1 MKRHYFYYPF
11 SYLTLFIYLIFFF
24 FFYMFFIF
32 GISYAFVKLG
42 IPPNIAMFL
51 FLTAIVGSY
60 INIPIKRLETKVPM
74 SPQGSVNFWG
84 LKYQIPYTPHTTTL
98 LAINLG
104 GAIIPIFISSWV
116 FASLLIHTYY
126 ILAIKSIIAIVIVAI
141 VSYVSA
147 KPVKGMGIAIPAFIP
162 PIVAS
167 LTALFM
173 APENPVAVAYIAGT
187 LGTLIGAD
195 LMHMK
200 DVEKL
205 GAPVASIGGAG
216 TFDGV
221 FLAGIIAIL
230 LI

>member
-1 MKRHYFYYPF
+1 MKHYFYYPF
-11 SYLTLFIYLIFFF
+11 SYLILFVYLIFFF
-24 FFYMFFIF
+24 FFFMFFIF
-32 GISYAFVKLG
+32 GVPYAFVKLG
-42 IPPNIAMFL
+42 IPSNLAMSLFL
-51 FLTAIVGSY
+51 FAIIGSY
-60 INIPIKRLETKVPM
+60 INIPIKRIESKSPM
-74 SPQGSVNFWG
+74 APKGSVNFWG
-84 LKYQIPYTPHTTTL
+84 LKYQIPHTPHTTTL

-116 FASLLIHTYY
+116 FVSLFIHSYY
-126 ILAIKSIIAIVIVAI
+126 ILILKSILGIAIVAI
-141 VSYVSA
+141 VSYIFA
-147 KPVKGMGIAIPAFIP
+147 KPVKGMGIALPAFIP

-167 LTALFM
+167 LTALFI
-173 APENPVAVAYIAGT
+173 APENPVAVAYISGT

-200 DVEKL
+200 DIENL

-221 FLAGIIAIL
+221 FLSGIIAIL

>member
-1 MKRHYFYYPF
+1 MKHYFYYPF

-24 FFYMFFIF
+24 FFFMFFIF
-32 GISYAFVKLG
+32 GIPYAFVKLG
-42 IPPNIAMFL
+42 MPPNLAMFL
-51 FLTAIVGSY
+51 FLAAIVGSY
-60 INIPIKRLETKVPM
+60 INIPIKRLESKIPM
-74 SPQGSVNFWG
+74 SPKGSINFWG
-84 LKYQIPYTPHTTTL
+84 LRYQIPYTPHTTTL

-104 GAIIPIFISSWV
+104 GAIIPIFISLWV
-116 FASLLIHTYY
+116 FVSLALHAYYMLI
-126 ILAIKSIIAIVIVAI
+126 IKSIVAIIIVAI
-141 VSYVSA
+141 ISYVFA
-147 KPVKGMGIAIPAFIP
+147 KPVKGMGIALPAFIP

-167 LTALFM
+167 LTAIFM
-173 APENPVAVAYIAGT
+173 APENPVAVAYISGT

-200 DVEKL
+200 DIEKL

-221 FLAGIIAIL
+221 FLSGIIAIL